1 MKHLNISA
9 WSDVFWFSFWYVGA
23 WWVVLWLPFWYMW
36 LFFLLLNEKM
46 AFAFVYLVQFPVS
59 RKLQLID
66 LHIKLSKLWD
76 TFGTRDCDQFVSWR
90 GSLQCK
96 PQHELPDF
104 LVLWPNV
111 RNVRTYCATVRAH
124 EGELFT
130 HGVLFQTDF
139 RIDVL
144 FQTDRLQNWRHITPS
159 KCIGVPFLSANV
171 RWRYRQFP

>member
-1 MKHLNISA
+1 MSA

-124 EGELFT
+124 EVIHAWRL
-130 HGVLFQTDF
+130 VSD
-139 RIDVL
+139 I
-144 FQTDRLQNWRHITPS
+144 LQNWRLVSNRQTSELTSYHSVQMHRCSVSLS
-159 KCIGVPFLSANV
+159 KCQVEVPTVPIKYKL
-171 RWRYRQFP
+171 